1 MVEKIDDNDQISFQ
15 RSDNYCVCFVDMVES
30 TRITMAITEPR
41 KIRAFYSIFLN
52 TTATI
57 ASSFGAK
64 LVKNAGDA
72 IIFYFPKTYDP
83 SDRTAFRDALECC
96 NTIIASRDFVN
107 MKLHSEGIE
116 ESINFRISVDY
127 GVCQVASS
135 IFSRTEDLFGP
146 TMNICSK
153 INRKAQANTIVIG
166 EDMFRILKSLSLY
179 KDYKI
184 KELKGYSAD
193 SKHSYTVYSLSK
205 NASANNL
212 ESKIADPFQNLKS
225 YDEQVVVPRPA
236 DSNVKNDT
244 DHQYGRTIMI
254 VDDEPDILLVYKS
267 YLLSEGYNVEAFA
280 DPQEA
285 LEYFAKINCPHYDL
299 VVMDIRMPQING
311 FELYRMLKAIKK
323 DLRILFVSALDVA
336 EELLTLMPEL
346 ENEDFVRKP
355 VTKDR
360 LLETI
365 KSKLNSPAS
374 IAS

>member
-1 MVEKIDDNDQISFQ
+1 MVGKIDDNDQISFQ
-15 RSDNYCVCFVDMVES
+15 RSDNYCVCFVDLVDS
-30 TRITMAITEPR
+30 TRITMAIAEPR

-52 TTATI
+52 ATATI

-83 SDRTAFRDALECC
+83 SDRTAFREALECC
-96 NTIIASRDFVN
+96 STIIASRDFVN
-107 MKLHSEGIE
+107 IKLHSEGIE

-153 INRKAQANTIVIG
+153 INREAQPNTMVIG
-166 EDMFRILKSLSLY
+166 EDMFRILKSLSLH

-184 KELKGYSAD
+184 KELNGYSAD
-193 SKHSYTVYSLSK
+193 NRHSYTVYSLSK
-205 NASANNL
+205 NATANRQ
-212 ESKIADPFQNLKS
+212 EDKTADLFQNLRS
-225 YDEQVVVPRPA
+225 YDEQTVIPGPA
-236 DSNVKNDT
+236 DSNVKNDS
-244 DHQYGRTIMI
+244 DHRRTIMI

-267 YLLSEGYNVEAFA
+267 YLLSEGYNVEVFA

-285 LEYFAKINCPHYDL
+285 LAYFAKINCPHYDL
-299 VVMDIRMPQING
+299 VIMDIRMPQING
-311 FELYRMLKAIKK
+311 FQLYRMLKAINK
-323 DLRILFVSALDVA
+323 DVRILFVSALDIA

-346 ENEDFVRKP
+346 GNEDFVRKP

-365 KSKLNSPAS
+365 KSKLDSPAS